1 MHDLEMGLGRRRG
14 LAATAVWLLDVDELP
29 LEMKTAEEMDVPG
42 APVTPAPAHAECNRP
57 APQAREAREL
67 SPAIRLLSMV
77 TRHLDVPHLTVHAER
92 PRAAVCVQ
100 HLRGSEPSE
109 SRESR
114 AAPRPPPSATP
125 PSCPPG
131 ACRSRERN
139 RRGLGLWRSTLL
151 AVVARR
157 DAAPMK
163 RLGMDLQ
170 PHLLGGG
177 RHLGGQHAG
186 VAHSGEADTCNASAP
201 RSVRG
206 VVSREGRGPEQRG
219 PWLTTERVTGRAQA
233 GPARLNWADLTA
245 MLRPDTVRG
254 TLGRLIRVTRRP
266 EVM

>member
-1 MHDLEMGLGRRRG
+1 MALPKETRVGTRSRLSSTRALLAG

-67 SPAIRLLSMV
+67 SPANRLLSMV

-125 PSCPPG
+125 PSWMMMTMPAGCLPI
-131 ACRSRERN
+131 SREESARAWAVPEHALSCGRN
-139 RRGLGLWRSTLL
+139 FRSNF
-151 AVVARR
+151 
-157 DAAPMK
+157 
-163 RLGMDLQ
+163 
-170 PHLLGGG
+170 
-177 RHLGGQHAG
+177 
-186 VAHSGEADTCNASAP
+186 S
-201 RSVRG
+201 
-206 VVSREGRGPEQRG
+206 
-219 PWLTTERVTGRAQA
+219 
-233 GPARLNWADLTA
+233 
-245 MLRPDTVRG
+245 
-254 TLGRLIRVTRRP
+254 
-266 EVM
+266 